1 MKILLIMIAVFLM
14 SPDVQAWDGYDFN
27 KGSYVEIAEG
37 NLVRSG
43 NEIEFYDYASDENR
57 SGEVESVTG
66 YGSSLV
72 VVIYDNNSGEYRALD
87 MD

>member
-1 MKILLIMIAVFLM
+1 MLAVFLI
-14 SPDVQAWDGYDFN
+14 SPNIQTWEGYDYN
-27 KGSYVEIAEG
+27 KGSYVEIIEG

-43 NEIEFYDYASDENR
+43 NEVEFYDYGSGENR

-66 YGSSLV
+66 FGASVV
-72 VVIYDNNSGEYRALD
+72 VVIYDNNAGEYRALD